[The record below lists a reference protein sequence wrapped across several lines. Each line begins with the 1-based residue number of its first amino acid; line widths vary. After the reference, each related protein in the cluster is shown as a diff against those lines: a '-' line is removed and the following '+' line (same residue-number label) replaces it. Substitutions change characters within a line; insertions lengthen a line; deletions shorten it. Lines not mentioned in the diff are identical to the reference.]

1 METAMQRADL
11 ARSTFRKM
19 SWRTL
24 PLLMLAYLACYVDRA
39 NISIASLKMNHAIG
53 IGESV
58 YGVAAGIFF
67 LGYLLCEVPS
77 SLACHRYGPRLW
89 IARIMI
95 TWGLLSA
102 LTAFVWNGPSF
113 VTLRFLLGVAQAGFV
128 PAAVLYVAQAFPDAY
143 RGRVTGL
150 FLMMVPISSVI
161 SSPVSAWLVSLPPV
175 AGLQGWQLM
184 FLVEAVPSVVLGL
197 VLLRY
202 MNDRPAEAQ
211 WLAPDERAYL
221 QAEMH
226 AENLGKREHNLM
238 EALLDKKVLA
248 LGMVNFGVLITH
260 QTVGLWLPQIMASF
274 GWPKAEV
281 GWLMAGIYALAALA
295 MALWGRRSDKKRE
308 RKFHLLGA
316 LAVACT
322 GLVVSTVVPGTYAK
336 MLALTV
342 SLVCSFASM
351 SVVLTIPTQ
360 ILKDRAAAGGVAMVM
375 AIGSLSGFLGS
386 SLVGALREMTGSF
399 TAPILMIAGF
409 GCVAC
414 ATLARLEIGRPG
426 SAEVDTPPL
435 QSLPNG
441 PIATSHKE

>member
-39 NISIASLKMNHAIG
+39 NISIASLRMNHAIG
-53 IGESV
+53 IGEST

-77 SLACHRYGPRLW
+77 SLACHRYGPRIW
-89 IARIMI
+89 MARIMV

-113 VTLRFLLGVAQAGFV
+113 VTLRFFLGVAQAGFV
-128 PAAVLYVAQAFPDAY
+128 PAAVLYVARAFPETY

-161 SSPVSAWLVSLPPV
+161 SAPVSAWLVALPPV
-175 AGLQGWQLM
+175 GGLQGWQVM
-184 FLVEAVPSVVLGL
+184 FLVEAVPSVLLGF
-197 VLLRY
+197 VLLRR
-202 MNDRPAEAQ
+202 MTDRPAEAM

-221 QAEMH
+221 QAQMR
-226 AENLGKREHNLM
+226 AESLGKREHNLR
-238 EALLDKKVLA
+238 EALLDRKVLA

-260 QTVGLWLPQIMASF
+260 QTLGLWLPQIMASF
-274 GWPKAEV
+274 GWPKAEI
-281 GWLMAGIYALAALA
+281 GWLMAGIYALSALA
-295 MALWGRRSDKKRE
+295 MAFWGRRSDKRRE

-322 GLVVSTVVPGTYAK
+322 GLVVSTIVPGTYAK
-336 MLALTV
+336 MFALTV
-342 SLVCSFASM
+342 SLVASFASM

-360 ILKDRAAAGGVAMVM
+360 LLKDRAAAGGVAMVM

-414 ATLARLEIGRPG
+414 ATLARLDIGRPG
-426 SAEVDTPPL
+426 NGGAVTSALQPL
-435 QSLPNG
+435 PEGTLAAP
-441 PIATSHKE
+441 HKD

>member
-1 METAMQRADL
+1 METAMKRADL
-11 ARSTFRKM
+11 AQSTFRKM

-53 IGESV
+53 IGEST

-89 IARIMI
+89 MARIMV

-113 VTLRFLLGVAQAGFV
+113 VTLRFFLGVAQAGFV
-128 PAAVLYVAQAFPDAY
+128 PAAVLYVARAFPEAY

-161 SSPVSAWLVSLPPV
+161 SAPISAWLVALPSV
-175 AGLQGWQLM
+175 GGLQGWQVM
-184 FLVEAVPSVVLGL
+184 FLVEAVPSVLLGF
-197 VLLRY
+197 VLLRR
-202 MNDRPAEAQ
+202 MTDRPADAE

-221 QAEMH
+221 QVQMRAES
-226 AENLGKREHNLM
+226 LGKREHNLKD
-238 EALLDKKVLA
+238 ALLDRKVLA

-281 GWLMAGIYALAALA
+281 GWLMAGIYALSALA
-295 MALWGRRSDKKRE
+295 MALWGRCSDKKRE
-308 RKFHLLGA
+308 RKLHLLGA

-336 MLALTV
+336 IFALTV
-342 SLVCSFASM
+342 ALVASFASM

-414 ATLARLEIGRPG
+414 ITLARLEIGRPG
-426 SAEVDTPPL
+426 NAEGDAKALRPFPDGT
-435 QSLPNG
+435 
-441 PIATSHKE
+441 IATSHKD